1 MGKQCKIADFNTYW
15 EIPNTGFKHR
25 GPRDS
30 TAVAEN
36 RSRRVAT
43 RRRPPP
49 SRVPGSLIF
58 HFYVVADARDSRIPR
73 PVDPIAGVA
82 RAIARRRAGGGLNA
96 RARRHSM
103 ALRASTRAVVVA
115 PSRRVARARRG
126 VVAMAANADGSNA
139 YALLTLDYVDGMLE
153 KRAPHREAHLAGA
166 RRAHE
171 EGKVVMAG
179 ALLDPVDQGV
189 FVFKNCEREEIEA
202 FVKADAYYVAGL
214 VPRYAIRPWMV
225 VVGN

>member
-49 SRVPGSLIF
+49 RAFQGRYY
-58 HFYVVADARDSRIPR
+58 HFYIVADARDSRIPR

-82 RAIARRRAGGGLNA
+82 RAIARRRAGGGMNA

>member
-1 MGKQCKIADFNTYW
+1 
-15 EIPNTGFKHR
+15 
-25 GPRDS
+25 
-30 TAVAEN
+30 
-36 RSRRVAT
+36 
-43 RRRPPP
+43 
-49 SRVPGSLIF
+49 
-58 HFYVVADARDSRIPR
+58 
-73 PVDPIAGVA
+73 
-82 RAIARRRAGGGLNA
+82 
-96 RARRHSM
+96 M

-115 PSRRVARARRG
+115 PSRRVARGARRG

-166 RRAHE
+166 RRARE

-214 VPRYAIRPWMV
+214 VPRYTIRPWMV

>member
-1 MGKQCKIADFNTYW
+1 MPSAPTSGRAAAGI
-15 EIPNTGFKHR
+15 R
-25 GPRDS
+25 GIRR
-30 TAVAEN
+30 
-36 RSRRVAT
+36 RSRKTVRDGSRLDVD
-43 RRRPPP
+43 PPP
-49 SRVPGSLIF
+49 RAFQGRYY

-73 PVDPIAGVA
+73 PADPIAGVA
-82 RAIARRRAGGGLNA
+82 RALARRRAGGGMNA

-103 ALRASTRAVVVA
+103 ALRASTRAVVAA

>member
-1 MGKQCKIADFNTYW
+1 MTY
-15 EIPNTGFKHR
+15 TTHVF
-25 GPRDS
+25 S
-30 TAVAEN
+30 FA
-36 RSRRVAT
+36 
-43 RRRPPP
+43 RP
-49 SRVPGSLIF
+49 
-58 HFYVVADARDSRIPR
+58 
-73 PVDPIAGVA
+73 
-82 RAIARRRAGGGLNA
+82 
-96 RARRHSM
+96 RRHSM

-166 RRAHE
+166 RRARE

-214 VPRYAIRPWMV
+214 VPRYTIRPWMV